1 MKQLIFFLF
10 SLYCLYPQ
18 ITGTVIDT
26 ETSKPLSGVNITSGE
41 LGTASDNEGR
51 FKLIVQPGK
60 EVTFSHIGYSI
71 ISTHAFDGMIVKLK
85 ASILPGKEIVI
96 RAGLKEESLQRSAS
110 SVTVIDALSIK
121 RIDGNH
127 FQDVMESI
135 PNFNAAGGT
144 SRPRYFQIRGIGER
158 SQYFAEGPPNF
169 SVGFVMDDID
179 LSGMGM
185 AGLLYDLEQIEV
197 FKGPQSTIFGP
208 NALAGLISL
217 RSKEPNQ
224 SFTANI
230 RLTGGTDNIQRL
242 NGMVNIPLGETLALR
257 MALESGSGDGF
268 RTNKFLNKTNTNGR
282 NETIVREKLLFV
294 PTENFNTILTF
305 FHAKLDNKYD
315 TWAPDNNEYLFT
327 YTNQQGIDSQ
337 ETNAFSLRTNL
348 SRKNL
353 NATLIVSQSETD
365 LIHAYDGDWGNDDYW
380 LHPPYNFDPNVTYW
394 NYEFYDRT
402 DRNRKNQTME
412 GRISYG
418 DVILGYHT
426 KSLEEKD
433 NASGWL
439 YGGDASLAQSKFNF
453 DVSAV
458 FAQMERNISE
468 KIIVLANVRKET
480 NKLKYYGT
488 AMGFDWDVEDYV
500 NLEPVAFEIS
510 HNLLGGKLALQYFM
524 RNGINVYGS
533 VSRGYKAGGV
543 NQHPFL
549 VAENRPY
556 DPEFMTNF
564 EIGLRRYTENST
576 LHFSAF
582 AGKRMDQQVSISSQQ
597 TVGDP
602 NSFIFYTANAT
613 TGSLSGFELDGTF
626 KLNQTLSISGSL
638 GILNTH
644 VEAFTFESDAGI
656 TTTFGNREAAHA
668 PKYTGILAV
677 NYGGENGLFTRVEL
691 LGKDK
696 FYFSDSHNEIS
707 DLYQLL
713 NGHFGYDF
721 GNWSIK
727 FWGRNILNTR
737 YATRGFYFGL
747 EPIWNEEL
755 QDHEYPDKKYVSFGD
770 PVYFGVTVDYNF

>member
-71 ISTHAFDGMIVKLK
+71 ISTHAFNGMIVKLK
-85 ASILPGKEIVI
+85 ASILPGKEIII
-96 RAGLKEESLQRSAS
+96 RAGLKEESLQRSTA
-110 SVTVIDALSIK
+110 SVTVIDAISIK
-121 RIDGNH
+121 RTDGSH
-127 FQDVMESI
+127 FHDVIGSI

-185 AGLLYDLEQIEV
+185 AGFLYDLEQIEV

-230 RLTGGTDNIQRL
+230 RLTGGTNNIQRL

-315 TWAPDNNEYLFT
+315 TWAPDNNKDLFT
-327 YTNQQGIDSQ
+327 YTNQKGIDSQ
-337 ETNAFSLRTNL
+337 ATDAFSLRTNY
-348 SRKNL
+348 SQNKL

-365 LIHAYDGDWGNDDYW
+365 LVHAYDGDWGNDDYW
-380 LHPPYNFDPNVTYW
+380 LQPPYYFDPNVTYW
-394 NYEFYDRT
+394 NYEFYDST
-402 DRNRKNQTME
+402 ARNRLNKTIE
-412 GRISYG
+412 GRIRYG
-418 DVILGYHT
+418 DIVVGYYV
-426 KSLEEKD
+426 KSLKEKD
-433 NASGWL
+433 DANGWL
-439 YGGDASLAQSKFNF
+439 YGGDASSATSQFDFN
-453 DVSAV
+453 VSAV
-458 FAQMERNISE
+458 YTQIE
-468 KIIVLANVRKET
+468 KKLFNKFVLLATVRKET
-480 NKLKYYGT
+480 NSIKYEGKANYYG
-488 AMGFDWDVEDYV
+488 
-500 NLEPVAFEIS
+500 EPLDFVSFNMK
-510 HNLLGGKLALQYFM
+510 HNLWGGKFALQYFTNDNLNLYASM
-524 RNGINVYGS
+524 SY
-533 VSRGYKAGGV
+533 GYKAGGV

-549 VAENRPY
+549 ASENRPY
-556 DPEFMTNF
+556 NPEFMTNF
-564 EIGLRRYTENST
+564 EIGLRRYVEKST
-576 LHFSAF
+576 LHLSAVL
-582 AGKRMDQQVSISSQQ
+582 AKRLDQQVSISSQQ
-597 TVGDP
+597 QEGDP
-602 NSFIFYTANAT
+602 NSFVFYTSNAT
-613 TGSLSGFELDGTF
+613 TGSLNGLELEGSF
-626 KLNQTLSISGSL
+626 QLSSALSFTGSL
-638 GILNTH
+638 GLLNTH
-644 VEAFTFESDAGI
+644 VDAFAFESDSGVI
-656 TTTFGNREAAHA
+656 LTLGDRSAAHA
-668 PKYTGILAV
+668 PKYSFNIAVDFGQDEGIFA
-677 NYGGENGLFTRVEL
+677 RVEL
-691 LGKDK
+691 SGKDK
-696 FYFSDSHNEIS
+696 FYFSESHNEIS
-707 DLYQLL
+707 NPYQLL
-713 NGHFGYDF
+713 NGHIGYNF
-721 GNWSIK
+721 GNWSVKI
-727 FWGRNILNTR
+727 WGRNILDIR
-737 YATRGFYFGL
+737 YEIRGFYFGL
-747 EPIWNEEL
+747 EPIWNDEL
-755 QDHEYPDKKYVSFGD
+755 QDHEYPDKKYISYGD
-770 PVYFGVTVDYNF
+770 PEHFGVTVDYNF

>member
-71 ISTHAFDGMIVKLK
+71 ISTHAFNGMIVKLK
-85 ASILPGKEIVI
+85 ASILPGKEIII
-96 RAGLKEESLQRSAS
+96 RAGLKEESLQRSTA
-110 SVTVIDALSIK
+110 SVTVIDAISIK
-121 RIDGNH
+121 RTDGSH
-127 FQDVMESI
+127 FHDVIGSI

-185 AGLLYDLEQIEV
+185 AGFLYDLEQIEV

-230 RLTGGTDNIQRL
+230 RLTGGTNNIQRL

-315 TWAPDNNEYLFT
+315 TWAPDNNKDLFT
-327 YTNQQGIDSQ
+327 YTNQKGIDSQ
-337 ETNAFSLRTNL
+337 ATDAFSLRTNY
-348 SRKNL
+348 SQNKL

-365 LIHAYDGDWGNDDYW
+365 LVHAYDGDWGNDDYW
-380 LHPPYNFDPNVTYW
+380 LQPPYYFDPNVTYW
-394 NYEFYDRT
+394 NYEFYDST
-402 DRNRKNQTME
+402 ARNRLNKTIE
-412 GRISYG
+412 GRIRYG
-418 DVILGYHT
+418 DIVVGYYV
-426 KSLEEKD
+426 KSLKEKD
-433 NASGWL
+433 DANGWL
-439 YGGDASLAQSKFNF
+439 YGGDASSATSQFDFN
-453 DVSAV
+453 VSAV
-458 FAQMERNISE
+458 YTQIE
-468 KIIVLANVRKET
+468 KKLFNKFVLLATVRKET
-480 NKLKYYGT
+480 NSIKYEGKANYYG
-488 AMGFDWDVEDYV
+488 
-500 NLEPVAFEIS
+500 EPLDFVSFNMK
-510 HNLLGGKLALQYFM
+510 HNLWGGKFALQYFTNDNLNLYASM
-524 RNGINVYGS
+524 SY
-533 VSRGYKAGGV
+533 GYKAGGV

-549 VAENRPY
+549 ASENRPY
-556 DPEFMTNF
+556 NPEFMTNF
-564 EIGLRRYTENST
+564 EIGLRRYVEKST
-576 LHFSAF
+576 LHLSAF
-582 AGKRMDQQVSISSQQ
+582 LAKRLDQQVSISSQQ
-597 TVGDP
+597 QEGDP
-602 NSFIFYTANAT
+602 NSFVFYTSNAT
-613 TGSLSGFELDGTF
+613 TGSLNGLELEGSF
-626 KLNQTLSISGSL
+626 QLSSALSFTGSL
-638 GILNTH
+638 GLLNTH
-644 VEAFTFESDAGI
+644 VDAFAFESDSGVI
-656 TTTFGNREAAHA
+656 LTLGDRSAAHA
-668 PKYTGILAV
+668 PKYSFNIAVDFGQDEGIFA
-677 NYGGENGLFTRVEL
+677 RVEL
-691 LGKDK
+691 SGKDK
-696 FYFSDSHNEIS
+696 FYFSESHNEIS
-707 DLYQLL
+707 NPYQLL
-713 NGHFGYDF
+713 NGHIGYNF
-721 GNWSIK
+721 GNWSVKI
-727 FWGRNILNTR
+727 WGRNILDIR
-737 YATRGFYFGL
+737 YEIRGFYFGL
-747 EPIWNEEL
+747 EPIWNDEL
-755 QDHEYPDKKYVSFGD
+755 QDHEYPAKKYVSYGD
-770 PVYFGVTVDYNF
+770 PEHFGVTVDYNF

>member
-71 ISTHAFDGMIVKLK
+71 ISTHAFNGMIVKLK
-85 ASILPGKEIVI
+85 ASILPGKEIII
-96 RAGLKEESLQRSAS
+96 RAGLKEESLQRSTA
-110 SVTVIDALSIK
+110 SVTVIDAISIK
-121 RIDGNH
+121 RTDGSH
-127 FQDVMESI
+127 FHDVIGSI

-185 AGLLYDLEQIEV
+185 AGFLYDLEQIEV

-315 TWAPDNNEYLFT
+315 TWAPDNNKDLFT
-327 YTNQQGIDSQ
+327 YTNQKGIDSQ
-337 ETNAFSLRTNL
+337 ATDAFSLRTNY
-348 SRKNL
+348 SQNKL

-365 LIHAYDGDWGNDDYW
+365 LVHAYDGDWGNDDYW
-380 LHPPYNFDPNVTYW
+380 LQPPYYFDPNVTYW
-394 NYEFYDRT
+394 NYEFYDST
-402 DRNRKNQTME
+402 ARNRLNKTIE
-412 GRISYG
+412 GRIRYG
-418 DVILGYHT
+418 DIVVGYYA
-426 KSLEEKD
+426 KSLLEKD
-433 NASGWL
+433 DANGWL
-439 YGGDASLAQSKFNF
+439 YGGDASSATSQFDFN
-453 DVSAV
+453 VSAV
-458 FAQMERNISE
+458 YTQVE
-468 KIIVLANVRKET
+468 KKLFNKFVLLATVRKET
-480 NKLKYYGT
+480 NSIKYEGKANYYG
-488 AMGFDWDVEDYV
+488 
-500 NLEPVAFEIS
+500 EPLDFVSFNVK
-510 HNLLGGKLALQYFM
+510 HNLWGGKFALQYFT
-524 RNGINVYGS
+524 NDNLNLYAG
-533 VSRGYKAGGV
+533 VSYGYKAGGV

-549 VAENRPY
+549 ASENRPY
-556 DPEFMTNF
+556 NPEFMTNF
-564 EIGLRRYTENST
+564 EIGLRRYVEKST
-576 LHFSAF
+576 LHLSAF
-582 AGKRMDQQVSISSQQ
+582 LAKRLDQQVSISSQQ
-597 TVGDP
+597 QEGDP
-602 NSFIFYTANAT
+602 NSFIFYKSNAT
-613 TGSLSGFELDGTF
+613 TGSLNGLELEGSF
-626 KLNQTLSISGSL
+626 QLSSALSFTGSL
-638 GILNTH
+638 GLLNTH
-644 VEAFTFESDAGI
+644 VDAFAFESDSGVI
-656 TTTFGNREAAHA
+656 LTLGDRSAAHA
-668 PKYTGILAV
+668 PKYSFNIAVDFGQDEGIFA
-677 NYGGENGLFTRVEL
+677 RVEL
-691 LGKDK
+691 SGKDK
-696 FYFSDSHNEIS
+696 FYFSESHNEIS
-707 DLYQLL
+707 NPYQLL
-713 NGHFGYDF
+713 NGHIGYNF
-721 GNWSIK
+721 GNWSVKI
-727 FWGRNILNTR
+727 WGRNILDIR
-737 YATRGFYFGL
+737 YEIRGFYFGL
-747 EPIWNEEL
+747 EPIWNDEL
-755 QDHEYPDKKYVSFGD
+755 QDHEYPDKKYISYGD
-770 PVYFGVTVDYNF
+770 PEHFGVTVDYNF

>member
-1 MKQLIFFLF
+1 
-10 SLYCLYPQ
+10 
-18 ITGTVIDT
+18 
-26 ETSKPLSGVNITSGE
+26 
-41 LGTASDNEGR
+41 
-51 FKLIVQPGK
+51 
-60 EVTFSHIGYSI
+60 
-71 ISTHAFDGMIVKLK
+71 MIVKLK

-135 PNFNAAGGT
+135 PNLNAAGGT

-365 LIHAYDGDWGNDDYW
+365 LVHAYDGDWGNDDYW
-380 LHPPYNFDPNVTYW
+380 LQPPYYFDPNITYW
-394 NYEFYDRT
+394 NYEFYDST
-402 DRNRKNQTME
+402 ARNRLNKTIE
-412 GRISYG
+412 GRIRYG
-418 DVILGYHT
+418 DIVVGYYA
-426 KSLEEKD
+426 KSLLEKD
-433 NASGWL
+433 DANGWL
-439 YGGDASLAQSKFNF
+439 YGGDASSATSQFDFN
-453 DVSAV
+453 VSAV
-458 FAQMERNISE
+458 YTQVE
-468 KIIVLANVRKET
+468 KKLFNKFVLLATVRKET
-480 NKLKYYGT
+480 NSIKYEGTANYYG
-488 AMGFDWDVEDYV
+488 
-500 NLEPVAFEIS
+500 EPLDFVSFNVK
-510 HNLLGGKLALQYFM
+510 HNLWGGKFALQYFT
-524 RNGINVYGS
+524 NDNLNLYAG
-533 VSRGYKAGGV
+533 VSYGYKAGGV
-543 NQHPFL
+543 NQHPLL
-549 VAENRPY
+549 VSENRPY
-556 DPEFMTNF
+556 NPEFMTNL
-564 EIGLRRYTENST
+564 EIGFRRYAEKST
-576 LHFSAF
+576 LHLSAF
-582 AGKRMDQQVSISSQQ
+582 LAKRLDQQVSISSQQ
-597 TVGDP
+597 QEGDP
-602 NSFIFYTANAT
+602 NSFIFYKSNAT
-613 TGSLSGFELDGTF
+613 TGSLNGLELEGSF
-626 KLNQTLSISGSL
+626 QLSSALSFTGSL
-638 GILNTH
+638 GLLNTH
-644 VEAFTFESDAGI
+644 VDAFAFESDSGVI
-656 TTTFGNREAAHA
+656 LTLGDRPAAHA
-668 PKYTGILAV
+668 PKYSFNIAMDFGQDEGIFA
-677 NYGGENGLFTRVEL
+677 RVEL
-691 LGKDK
+691 SGKDK

-707 DLYQLL
+707 NPYQLL
-713 NGHFGYDF
+713 NGHVGYNF
-721 GNWSIK
+721 GNWSVKI
-727 FWGRNILNTR
+727 WGRNILDIR
-737 YATRGFYFGL
+737 YEIRGFYFGL
-747 EPIWNEEL
+747 EPIWNDAL
-755 QDHEYPDKKYVSFGD
+755 QDHEYPDKKYISYGD
-770 PVYFGVTVDYNF
+770 PEHFGVTVDYNF